1 MRSAMCAADSY
12 LERGPLMWM
21 MPLHLH
27 VNKKSDHDDYKVT
40 RDESRTNITL
50 T

>member
-1 MRSAMCAADSY
+1 MRSAIDAASQ
-12 LERGPLMWM
+12 LPGRGPLMRM

-27 VNKKSDHDDYKVT
+27 VNKKSDDI
-40 RDESRTNITL
+40 ITCISEKKDL